1 MPYLKKNF
9 EVQGLPDG
17 IMFKKT
23 FFYGALQCRSIME
36 AAETIVFVVTQP
48 STAEESQTYNQAS
61 TSASHSGSAD
71 VPLLVNIVKKVA
83 NDVDNVISGKRI
95 LKKKEINVED
105 CVLDLWTI
113 HCYQRTSDT

>member
-1 MPYLKKNF
+1 
-9 EVQGLPDG
+9 
-17 IMFKKT
+17 
-23 FFYGALQCRSIME
+23 ME

-83 NDVDNVISGKRI
+83 SEVVNVISGKKI
-95 LKKKEINVED
+95 LKEEKINVED
-105 CVLDLWTI
+105 CVLDL
-113 HCYQRTSDT
+113 

>member
-9 EVQGLPDG
+9 ELQGLPDG

-23 FFYGALQCRSIME
+23 FCYRGLQCGSIME

-48 STAEESQTYNQAS
+48 STAEESQTYNQVS

-83 NDVDNVISGKRI
+83 NDVDNVIFGKRI
-95 LKKKEINVED
+95 LKNKEINVED

-113 HCYQRTSDT
+113 HCYQRTCDT